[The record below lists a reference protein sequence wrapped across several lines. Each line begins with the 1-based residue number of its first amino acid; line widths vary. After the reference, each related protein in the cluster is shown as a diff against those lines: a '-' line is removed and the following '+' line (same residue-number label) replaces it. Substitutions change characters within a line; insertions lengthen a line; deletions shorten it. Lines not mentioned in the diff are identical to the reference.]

1 MVEPGTVESGTVES
15 GTVESGNNP
24 GQAITGRVARM

>member
-1 MVEPGTVESGTVES
+1 MVEPGTVES